1 MGKYATYKCNN
12 CGIIRPAYRMRKTEI
27 SYKSGKSGY
36 SFSFNP
42 FAGLG
47 SKSKNKL
54 LKSIRIHSGRSYKRN
69 RQVWVCESNMACH
82 KPDYYAYLDNPNKYL
97 KKNIDKEVS
106 LNIFNEPENDKLK
119 KIFKNKNHYNLIC
132 ALYCLYIVAH
142 TKTDVKKESQF
153 IEEEFEL
160 TKKDTKILSEVLDNE
175 TGGTTRAY
183 INALA
188 VRKFY
193 KKKTILSTIIESMMH
208 VACINLELTDKEL
221 KLIEDV
227 ANVFQI
233 NQDEYD
239 VIKSKYESIIL

>member
-1 MGKYATYKCNN
+1 M
-12 CGIIRPAYRMRKTEI
+12 
-27 SYKSGKSGY
+27 
-36 SFSFNP
+36 
-42 FAGLG
+42 
-47 SKSKNKL
+47 
-54 LKSIRIHSGRSYKRN
+54 
-69 RQVWVCESNMACH
+69 
-82 KPDYYAYLDNPNKYL
+82 
-97 KKNIDKEVS
+97 
-106 LNIFNEPENDKLK
+106 
-119 KIFKNKNHYNLIC
+119 
-132 ALYCLYIVAH
+132 
-142 TKTDVKKESQF
+142 
-153 IEEEFEL
+153 
-160 TKKDTKILSEVLDNE
+160 SEVLDNE